1 MAPLPD
7 LTDVR
12 TLPVYDERVVP
23 EDYIDENGHM
33 NIGHYFR
40 LTSHA
45 VWHRVSELGMGAD
58 YIERRGMSF
67 FTVEHRIAYLAELR
81 LGQRFSVRAG
91 VVDRAARAMH
101 GAAYV
106 VDEEGD
112 RIACA
117 LEAIY
122 VHIEMADRR
131 AAPIPDDLAAALDRE
146 IEERSGWLP
155 AVATGLALRR

>member
-45 VWHRVSELGMGAD
+45 VWHRVRELGMGED
-58 YIERRGMSF
+58 YIERQGMSF

-81 LGQRFSVRAG
+81 LGRRFSVRAG
-91 VVDRAARAMH
+91 IVERAARAMH

-112 RIACA
+112 RIACT

-122 VHIEMADRR
+122 VHIEMTSRR
-131 AAPIPDDLAAALDRE
+131 AAPIPDELAAALDSEVAARA
-146 IEERSGWLP
+146 GWLP
-155 AVATGLALRR
+155 DVATGLSLRR